1 MENKKILIII
11 RRGVAEIEWLT
22 PVLNSKYLKYDIYLI
37 YLTKKS
43 YINCVN
49 SSFYNSYK
57 KKIKNFFVITY
68 NFNFFIRLFLKISRG
83 NIKDFFIKKF
93 YDLKKIKEKLNISPA
108 DKFDLVIS
116 EFGNNSI
123 WINRFQQND
132 RSRIIKV
139 PSSPSTYVNFKKKR
153 KKKIICD
160 YLIVNTYKDIRYWS
174 RFANKKNINFFGV
187 PFFDKKI
194 KKTKTKKKSIKI
206 LFAYSSYFGI
216 ANKKIH

>member
-11 RRGVAEIEWLT
+11 RRGVAEIEWLI
-22 PVLNSKYLKYDIYLI
+22 PVLNSKYLKYDIYLV

-49 SSFYNSYK
+49 SSFYSLYK

-83 NIKDFFIKKF
+83 NVKDFFFRKF
-93 YDLKKIKEKLNISPA
+93 YDLKKIKEKLNLSPG

-123 WINRFQQND
+123 WINTFQQND
-132 RSRIIKV
+132 RSKIIKV

-153 KKKIICD
+153 KKKLSVII
-160 YLIVNTYKDIRYWS
+160 
-174 RFANKKNINFFGV
+174 
-187 PFFDKKI
+187 
-194 KKTKTKKKSIKI
+194 
-206 LFAYSSYFGI
+206 
-216 ANKKIH
+216 